1 MTNQYDIAS
10 LFKQAFGIN
19 PPPNYVIEKKQT
31 GLPDS
36 FNPGGFSIPEKR
48 EELTRANLGSPLYGK
63 DKYGRQYYMPVTL
76 GGVSLW
82 LPVIGITLKK
92 TIVETGMVERR
103 GTVKEIINKDDIEIN
118 IKGLI
123 VNPYGEFPQDELTE
137 LNDLFCRDE
146 SLELRSAITDIFFED
161 KTNPIADTYKVVIRS
176 VPVPM
181 ITGTKHVKP
190 YEIVCVSDTVFELE
204 LK

>member
-1 MTNQYDIAS
+1 MTNQFDIAS

-19 PPPNYVIEKKQT
+19 PPLNYVIPKKQSNVQENF
-31 GLPDS
+31 D
-36 FNPGGFSIPEKR
+36 PGGFSIPEKR
-48 EELTRANLGSPLYGK
+48 ENIQRANLGSPLYGT
-63 DKYGRQYYMPVTL
+63 DKYGRQYFMPVTL

-82 LPVIGITLKK
+82 FPVIGIRLKK

-103 GTVKEIINKDDIEIN
+103 GTVKEIINKDDIQIN

-123 VNPYGEFPQDELTE
+123 VNPYDEFPQEELAQ

-161 KTNPIADTYKVVIRS
+161 KTNPIADTYKVVIRE

-181 ITGTKHVKP
+181 ISGTKHVKP
-190 YEIVCVSDTVFELE
+190 YEIDCISDTVFELE